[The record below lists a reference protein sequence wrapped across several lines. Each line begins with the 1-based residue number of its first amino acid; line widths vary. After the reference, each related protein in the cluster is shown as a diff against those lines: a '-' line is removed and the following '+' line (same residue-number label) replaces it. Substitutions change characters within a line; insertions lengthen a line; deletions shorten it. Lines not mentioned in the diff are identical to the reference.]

1 MMREKVQRSHLA
13 LAKGKWAR
21 QCALLRAIK
30 QVSRKTRP
38 IELAACGCV
47 GSPSSFGRSKTGRGL
62 RRLHFLAEKALI
74 FKHICILGSRSVICI
89 GGSILRAKSF
99 FLPHARAPHEQSAS
113 ARCRCAA
120 TLACQP
126 VRVNCGGLDD
136 MVPSL
141 VPGGR
146 IIARFFPACRPRL
159 CASGH

>member
-74 FKHICILGSRSVICI
+74 FKHICILGSRSVVIVDV
-89 GGSILRAKSF
+89 GARRQDSRSADSAAPAGARA
-99 FLPHARAPHEQSAS
+99 HARSPPPSCL
-113 ARCRCAA
+113 RLP
-120 TLACQP
+120 LAGALCEA
-126 VRVNCGGLDD
+126 L
-136 MVPSL
+136 
-141 VPGGR
+141 
-146 IIARFFPACRPRL
+146 RPP
-159 CASGH
+159 CEC